1 MASFLLM
8 FYAVIYNCVS
18 YVILRLFLISIK
30 TYFIFTELST
40 ILDYISGSLG
50 GSLTFTLFI
59 RFYYIYVMT
68 VNLVQ
73 WRAVAGIFN
82 CRSSAMSHMS
92 AI

>member
-59 RFYYIYVMT
+59 RFYYI
-68 VNLVQ
+68 
-73 WRAVAGIFN
+73 
-82 CRSSAMSHMS
+82 
-92 AI
+92 